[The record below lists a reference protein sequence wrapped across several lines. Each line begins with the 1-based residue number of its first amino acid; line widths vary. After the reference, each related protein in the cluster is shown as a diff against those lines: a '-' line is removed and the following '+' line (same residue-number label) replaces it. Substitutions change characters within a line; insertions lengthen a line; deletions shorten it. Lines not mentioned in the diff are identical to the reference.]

1 MKEEVKL
8 LCWSDDETEH
18 TRQTSIPAAA
28 VRSTDNSEG
37 WNAVDAMVHTCLA
50 GENKWPFWGTRFWG
64 LWAFSTKKSDEDQQP
79 PQQTNGY
86 FRSTS
91 LHVYKIAA
99 SYA

>member
-37 WNAVDAMVHTCLA
+37 WNDVDAMVHLLGGCWS
-50 GENKWPFWGTRFWG
+50 ENERYGRESSREPK
-64 LWAFSTKKSDEDQQP
+64 
-79 PQQTNGY
+79 
-86 FRSTS
+86 
-91 LHVYKIAA
+91 
-99 SYA
+99 